1 MDIFVIT
8 YLEPQYENQQIVQV
22 RGRCA
27 SFHKNEIQGTLEQI
41 QQFII
46 F

>member
-8 YLEPQYENQQIVQV
+8 YLEPQYKNQQIGQV
-22 RGRCA
+22 IGRCA
-27 SFHKNEIQGTLEQI
+27 SFHKNEVQGTLEQI
-41 QQFII
+41 QQFVV